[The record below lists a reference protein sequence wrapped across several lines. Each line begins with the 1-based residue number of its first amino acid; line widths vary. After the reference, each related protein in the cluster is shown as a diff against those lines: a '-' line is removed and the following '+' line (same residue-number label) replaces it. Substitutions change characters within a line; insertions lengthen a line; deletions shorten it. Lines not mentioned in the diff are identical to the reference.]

1 MLFSTLISSI
11 HVSDKTDTVN
21 IAIVPVIAIPNLRR
35 ICVLPFETQSEVF
48 CSVCD
53 VSVCLMTSLPF
64 SCERI
69 KNKMRK
75 LFVCLFF
82 FRVIF

>member
-1 MLFSTLISSI
+1 MISSI
-11 HVSDKTDTVN
+11 QVSDK
-21 IAIVPVIAIPNLRR
+21 IRLIYAIDPVIVIPNLR

-64 SCERI
+64 SCEI
-69 KNKMRK
+69 E
-75 LFVCLFF
+75 
-82 FRVIF
+82 